1 MPTNSIA
8 LRSRR
13 ELTLVQRHPRIR
25 VDRRLLR
32 RILRA
37 ALADPVFSRPAP
49 EAVPRRGRRA
59 FRVRTPRSGASD
71 SPRARICYE
80 LGCFLVGADEM
91 TALNGRYLAHAGVTD
106 VIAFDYGPPPGARPG
121 DPWLCGEVFVCL
133 DEAGLQ
139 ARRYRTTWTS
149 ELVRYLLHG
158 LLHLRGYDDVKP
170 GWRRRMKRIEGR
182 LVREMRSK
190 FDLTR
195 LGLPAVRA
203 TRRGA
208 HRRRDPQAA
217 RPTPASTRPGARP

>member
-37 ALADPVFSRPAP
+37 ALDDPVFSQPAP
-49 EAVPRRGRRA
+49 AAAPRRGHRA
-59 FRVRTPRSGASD
+59 SRVRTPRPDASD
-71 SPRARICYE
+71 RSRAGIRYE
-80 LGCFLVGADEM
+80 LGCFLVGAGEI
-91 TALNGRYLAHAGVTD
+91 TALNERYLAHAGVTD

-133 DEAGLQ
+133 DEAGIQ

-170 GWRRRMKRIEGR
+170 GGRRRMKRIEGR
-182 LVREMRSK
+182 LVREMGSK

-203 TRRGA
+203 TRQGA
-208 HRRRDPQAA
+208 HRRRDRQAA

>member
-8 LRSRR
+8 LPSRR
-13 ELTLVQRHPRIR
+13 ELTLVQRHPRIQ

-37 ALADPVFSRPAP
+37 ALDDPVFLHPAP
-49 EAVPRRGRRA
+49 AAAPRRGHRA
-59 FRVRTPRSGASD
+59 LRVRASRPDASD
-71 SPRARICYE
+71 SPGARIRYE
-80 LGCFLVGADEM
+80 LGCFLVGVDEI
-91 TALNGRYLAHAGVTD
+91 TALNERYLAHAGVTD

-133 DEAGLQ
+133 DEAGTQ

-182 LVREMRSK
+182 LVRAMSSK

-195 LGLPAVRA
+195 LGLPAVRVA
-203 TRRGA
+203 RRGA
-208 HRRRDPQAA
+208 HRRRDCQAA
-217 RPTPASTRPGARP
+217 RPTPASTLPGARP

>member
-37 ALADPVFSRPAP
+37 ALDDPVFSQPVSA
-49 EAVPRRGRRA
+49 AGPRRGPRA
-59 FRVRTPRSGASD
+59 FRHRPPRSGASD
-71 SPRARICYE
+71 SPRARIRYE
-80 LGCFLVGADEM
+80 LGCFLVGADEI
-91 TALNGRYLAHAGVTD
+91 TALNESYLAHAGVTD

-121 DPWLCGEVFVCL
+121 DPWLCGELFVCL
-133 DEAGLQ
+133 DEAGIQ

-170 GWRRRMKRIEGR
+170 GWRRRMKRLEGR
-182 LVREMRSK
+182 LVFEMSSK

-203 TRRGA
+203 TSRGA
-208 HRRRDPQAA
+208 HRRRDRQAA